1 MNRKIPKFKSEAE
14 ERKFWSSHDSV
25 DYIDWR
31 GGKRAILTDLR
42 PSVRAIS
49 IRLPQAMIDEL
60 KLIANRRDVPYQ
72 SLLKIFLAE
81 RLQQERQSH
90 PALPTTSARHR
101 SSLRG

>member
-1 MNRKIPKFKSEAE
+1 MKSATRFCTFCTFGAGHEAQGKEDLSFIMNRKIPKFKSEAE

-31 GGKRAILTDLR
+31 GGKRAILPDLR

-60 KLIANRRDVPYQ
+60 KLVANRRDVPY
-72 SLLKIFLAE
+72 
-81 RLQQERQSH
+81 
-90 PALPTTSARHR
+90 
-101 SSLRG
+101 